1 MPLRH
6 EDTKNHKELIF
17 NELALVQLSRQIG
30 TSCALVPP
38 PVPDGTFGR
47 VGGNKS
53 TFQSGLKGLKANGD

>member
-6 EDTKNHKELIF
+6 EDTNPDSYRDHKELIF
-17 NELALVQLSRQIG
+17 NELALVKL
-30 TSCALVPP
+30 CAFVPP

-53 TFQSGLKGLKANGD
+53 TFQSGLIIIASN